1 MFQGQKRTDTKMEQ
15 QCHTLSER
23 IQIPGVEKSFT
34 EKAIM
39 CRGTSSGLMVIKR
52 NPSENMPSQNSTR
65 NFSIPFLTL
74 WYLSYA
80 TPSMLVPTL
89 RLSNTLVVHILGT
102 FRLTK
107 SRTFESA
114 VLTKLVGWAS
124 ASFEK
129 SLGQPALPHIII
141 ALNATDLAIDASQ
154 WDVKEATKSLLSSVE
169 TAINTIPALQDHVAW
184 WRANGRIIH
193 TTKDL
198 LECYYSSVTVVRI
211 PMKGRYMLID
221 QQVEKLHTEIMMK
234 SNQSHYK
241 KQKVR
246 MLSNS
251 DDLQVYLQLAF
262 DHFAQDL
269 DTPFDFVSVA
279 LKINPIPSDFG
290 GNILKL
296 AVSISSRHPSWRVV
310 DIFEQ
315 LGLVVASCIMLDIYR
330 HRRLGQSMLSTSFQV
345 SRRRF
350 WLLT

>member
-1 MFQGQKRTDTKMEQ
+1 MFAPMPHPSITFVMQT
-15 QCHTLSER
+15 
-23 IQIPGVEKSFT
+23 F
-34 EKAIM
+34 
-39 CRGTSSGLMVIKR
+39 GTS
-52 NPSENMPSQNSTR
+52 
-65 NFSIPFLTL
+65 
-74 WYLSYA
+74 
-80 TPSMLVPTL
+80 
-89 RLSNTLVVHILGT
+89 RLIS
-102 FRLTK
+102 

-154 WDVKEATKSLLSSVE
+154 WDVKEATNKLLSSVE

-184 WRANGRIIH
+184 WRANGRVIH

-251 DDLQVYLQLAF
+251 DDLQLYLQLAF

-296 AVSISSRHPSWRVV
+296 AVSIRNRHPSWRVV

-315 LGLVVASCIMLDIYR
+315 LSLVVASCIMLDIYR
-330 HRRLGQSMLSTSFQV
+330 HRRLGQSMLSTSFQI
-345 SRRRF
+345 SRRRV
-350 WLLT
+350 WLLI